1 MNTIVDNIMD
11 FFQNLDLKKAL
22 LGLLIIFLVAY
33 GLGFISSPLDP
44 VDMLVDN
51 IFPDQD
57 QYQMTPEEEQYSP
70 INRIGLEMYDM
81 APTVRDQAA
90 YAHASL

>member
-1 MNTIVDNIMD
+1 
-11 FFQNLDLKKAL
+11 
-22 LGLLIIFLVAY
+22 
-33 GLGFISSPLDP
+33 
-44 VDMLVDN
+44 MLVDN